1 MSNKG
6 FSYTRTI
13 IALLVITSIL
23 PIVYSCFDYV
33 ARFKFNYSEVTDEL
47 TLIDLRRVLLL
58 SYDLEIHEQEL
69 SFIYHNDN
77 YVLRYVNDKLILQP
91 GTQIY
96 LNDIR
101 EVNFFIKN
109 DCLYMHYVTNDEKEY
124 EKVIYKSKGIHI
136 ADFPINNDE
145 RDDDDFINE

>member
-6 FSYTRTI
+6 FSYTRTL

-33 ARFKFNYSEVTDEL
+33 ARFKFNYQELTDEL
-47 TLIDLRRVLLL
+47 TIIDLRRVLLL
-58 SYDLEIHEQEL
+58 AYDLEIHEHDL

-96 LNDIR
+96 LANIK
-101 EVNFFIKN
+101 EVNFYIKN
-109 DCLYMHYVTNDEKEY
+109 DCLYMYYITNEEKEY
-124 EKVIYKSKGIHI
+124 EKVIYKTKGICLR
-136 ADFPINNDE
+136 DFPIDNDE
-145 RDDDDFINE
+145 RDDDDFIDE

>member
-58 SYDLEIHEQEL
+58 SYDLEIHEHEL

-136 ADFPINNDE
+136 TDFPINNDE